1 MIIYS
6 RSPYFIT
13 VNEASQVGSKIEL
26 RLWNGT
32 GAAPTPATYTFSK
45 PIASAT
51 QTENVYNISP
61 YIKEYIDNVAPIYA
75 VGDFDS
81 TTMWVN
87 VQVKRFKETAV
98 GVYTLLN
105 TVTYLGTNGYTLF
118 ENGYN
123 YTNASNTFMLLA
135 DSSKKVKYDITKS
148 IPYVNVLINPAEADT
163 IKAVYKDLRGR
174 NSVDDFFTVTKG
186 MLKIPLSTTSTK
198 YDKGNTVDLVY
209 NDAVV
214 FTFNVEPICE
224 PKYEPVICSFIN
236 RFGGWQFLT
245 FFKTRI
251 DTINVKGSTYNLLQ
265 DSINYNTSK
274 GQSKSFNI
282 NGKQRVKLSSGFV
295 PENYS
300 DLIQDL
306 LVSETVL
313 LDGKPVEV
321 KTQSTTLKTS
331 LIDKN
336 VNYEIEFDYAF
347 NLINN
352 VI

>member
-6 RSPYFIT
+6 RSPYFVT
-13 VNEASQVGSKIEL
+13 VNESAQVGSKIEL
-26 RLWNGT
+26 RLWNGS
-32 GAAPTPATYTFSK
+32 GSAPTDATYTFSK
-45 PIASAT
+45 AIASST

-61 YIKEYIDNVAPIYA
+61 FVKEYIDNVAPIYA
-75 VGDFDS
+75 TGDTDS
-81 TTMWVN
+81 DTMWVN
-87 VQVKRFKETAV
+87 VQVKRFKETSV
-98 GVYTLLN
+98 GSYTLID
-105 TVTYLGTNGYTLF
+105 TTIYLGTNGYTSF
-118 ENGYN
+118 ADGYN

-135 DSSKKVKYDITKS
+135 DSSKKIKYDLTKD

-174 NSVDDFFTVTKG
+174 NQVNDFYTVTKG
-186 MLKIPLSTTSTK
+186 MLKIPLSTTSVK
-198 YDKGNTVDLVY
+198 YNKGNTMDLVY
-209 NDAVV
+209 NDDVLY
-214 FTFNVEPICE
+214 TFNVEPICE
-224 PKYEPVICSFIN
+224 PKYSPVICSYIN

-251 DTINVKGSTYNLLQ
+251 DNINVKGSNYNLIQ
-265 DSINYNTSK
+265 DSIDYNTSK

-282 NGKQRVKLSSGFV
+282 NGKQSVKLSSGFV

-306 LVSETVL
+306 LLSETVL
-313 LDGKPVEV
+313 LDGLPVEV

-331 LIDKN
+331 LQDRNI
-336 VNYEIEFDYAF
+336 NYEIEFDYAF

-352 VI
+352 VV